1 MRGSPG
7 PGRAPG
13 GSEHHDAPG
22 GHADRGGESVA
33 GVRETAMVGLITTTR
48 RCSDRGTGVGV
59 AGDQQHRPVG
69 DGALQQQ
76 RAHGEGEQHLL
87 RGCSIA
93 PPVGCTDG
101 RSAVGTLPERS

>member
-1 MRGSPG
+1 MT
-7 PGRAPG
+7 
-13 GSEHHDAPG
+13 APG

-33 GVRETAMVGLITTTR
+33 GVRETVMVGLITTTR